1 MDLNDIADY
10 KTSERVFAD
19 FIELSTLVKKGI
31 ETCLLVYISIK
42 PIPSG
47 WMYCDKMKM
56 TNDLIKLYV
65 SNHDNPYY
73 LDTSTPM
80 IGKNGRPKPYLFT
93 SDSLQLSEEGYD
105 MWSSAV
111 NSSLDSTLVKG
122 CY

>member
-1 MDLNDIADY
+1 
-10 KTSERVFAD
+10 
-19 FIELSTLVKKGI
+19 
-31 ETCLLVYISIK
+31 
-42 PIPSG
+42 
-47 WMYCDKMKM
+47 MYCDKMKM
-56 TNDLIKLYV
+56 INDLIKLYV